1 NTSTPNVVIL
11 KGELDI
17 TSCNQDA
24 GLEENVAAKVEAYA
38 TLNGKGP
45 NERCCSSN
53 YLFASVVNTVVVG
66 IVDDGLAK
74 VPHVVTVGINV
85 PDKRVSLQLSPGGRC
100 CPEYYRLAFVIAT
113 VVVAVIDNGLA
124 KVPHV
129 VTVGINVPD
138 KRVSLQSQSHCW
150 KTRQ

>member
-1 NTSTPNVVIL
+1 ALPI
-11 KGELDI
+11 
-17 TSCNQDA
+17 C
-24 GLEENVAAKVEAYA
+24 Y
-38 TLNGKGP
+38 
-45 NERCCSSN
+45 SN
-53 YLFASVVNTVVVG
+53 YRFASVVNTVVLG

-129 VTVGINVPD
+129 VTLAMIVPA
-138 KRVSLQSQSHCW
+138 KRVRL
-150 KTRQ
+150 